1 MARERLKKLLC
12 RSANPSNSGLSAP
25 QGSSQTPA
33 GDPTSDAQTAGN
45 ASRGSFARM
54 KNFFHQS
61 GRVPAKDVQGSTAE
75 TGPDPVSV
83 GTKVEASGVA
93 LDAMTP
99 VPRIGQ
105 RAVRGVAMVDTAVT
119 DIQTLCD
126 TYLQPLKIFNS
137 VVTNIANIHPYA
149 QVALGIL
156 TAASKLIIT
165 QANLD
170 NAISGLLEK
179 LGSVYKLLL
188 EEDMMKK
195 FDDMRDTLA
204 KIARVVSDAAQF
216 VANYTETKS
225 FWKRLGKHIVSE
237 TQSTIDDYTKTLD
250 DLMQQYRD
258 CAVRDVRINMHRML
272 EDVNLEGMA
281 YAAGAGL
288 DTTKKCLDGTRT
300 EILQEITRWA
310 TDLDVNAPR
319 ILWLHGQAGRGKSA
333 IAHTVASWI
342 KDVGGLGSCFCFA
355 RDRQAEHREQ
365 KIFATVARGLADRDP
380 AFRRALADAV
390 SRDYDLK
397 TTSDVTQQWQQLV
410 LGPLSKVHGLIVGNV
425 VVVIDALDESGPEIS
440 RRHILSV
447 LTSTEA
453 AHLPANFRILLT
465 SRPLPDIERAL
476 GACQHVKATSL
487 DNVSAEL
494 TKRDIRLYVSKQLG
508 DLREIGDTEVRT
520 IVQKSD
526 CLFEWARLACEFV
539 KPNRPGRTVM
549 ERFDE
554 VAFLRSGGGGALL
567 DAMYKTILDDTIPN
581 DDTTLARFRS
591 VMGQIMSTFEPLHM
605 DALNK
610 MRTQFPHEE
619 DRFDVIV
626 ILEFMSPLLGGIADR
641 TCLVRPLHASFH
653 DFLSDPARS
662 GIYFIGASDMY
673 SLSFASLQ
681 SLCGGLRFNICGL
694 ESSYLS
700 NSDVLDLSERIDQS
714 ISTHLSYS
722 CRFWAQHLHK
732 TAFDATL
739 ATWAKAVIGS
749 EKILFWLETL
759 SLLGASGGAADS
771 LRNTAAWLLGQ
782 DGFEDLLEVVQDGIK
797 FIRNFGSVISCS
809 APHVYISALPF
820 TPSNTVLSRQ
830 LVPKFSCLVGV
841 SGGVKEWPAVQL
853 ALVGHTSRV
862 NGVGFSPDGK
872 RIVSGSSDKTVR
884 IWDAERGVQIGGSL
898 QGCDGPVW
906 SVGFSPDGKRIV
918 SGSWDIIVRI
928 WDAERGVQIG
938 GPLQGH
944 DDQVLSVGFSPD
956 GKRVVS
962 GSQDK
967 TVGIWDVEQG
977 MQIGSLIHGCCGSV
991 FSVVFSPD
999 NKKIALGSDDSA
1011 VRVLDAEGFVGM
1023 FNTCK
1028 NLTLPVCNPR
1038 NIPVPPAD
1046 VIQAYPI
1053 CFSSVSSNALPDAQQ
1068 LLDGLLLEDPSV
1080 VDEPVRFHP
1089 DGWIRGPKGRLL
1101 LWIPPALWRSFYSM
1115 WTKTVIPK
1123 GCCIELDLSQMA
1135 HGNKWH
1141 QCFKPVL

>member
-61 GRVPAKDVQGSTAE
+61 GRVPAKDNQGSTAE

-288 DTTKKCLDGTRT
+288 DTTKSCLDGTRT

-333 IAHTVASWI
+333 IAHTVALWI
-342 KDVGGLGSCFCFA
+342 KDVGGLGSCFCFS
-355 RDRQAEHREQ
+355 RDRQAEHREH

-440 RRHILSV
+440 RRHILSL

-465 SRPLPDIERAL
+465 SRSLPDIERAL

-494 TKRDIRLYVSKQLG
+494 TERDIRLYVFKQLG

-526 CLFEWARLACEFV
+526 GLFEWARLACEFV

-554 VAFLRSGGGGALL
+554 VAFLRSGGGGVLL
-567 DAMYKTILDDTIPN
+567 DAMYKTILADTIPD
-581 DDTTLARFRS
+581 DDTTLARFHS
-591 VMGQIMSTFEPLHM
+591 VMGQIMSTFEPLRM

-610 MRTQFPHEE
+610 IRAQFPNEK

-662 GIYFIGASDMY
+662 GIYFVGASDMH
-673 SLSFASLQ
+673 SLTFASLQ
-681 SLCGGLRFNICGL
+681 ILCGGLRFNICGL

-700 NSDVLDLSERIDQS
+700 NCEVADLSERIDKS
-714 ISTHLSYS
+714 ILTHLSYS

-732 TAFDATL
+732 TTFDATL

-749 EKILFWLETL
+749 EKFLFWLETL

-771 LRNTAAWLLGQ
+771 LGCTAAWLLGQ

-841 SGGVKEWPAVQL
+841 SGGVEEWPAVQL
-853 ALVGHTSRV
+853 ALVGHTSGV

-872 RIVSGSSDKTVR
+872 RIVSGSSDKTERIWDAERGTVR
-884 IWDAERGVQIGGSL
+884 IWDAERGVQIGDPL
-898 QGCDGPVW
+898 QGHDDQVW
-906 SVGFSPDGKRIV
+906 SVAFSPDGKRIV
-918 SGSWDIIVRI
+918 SGSRDKTVRI

-938 GPLQGH
+938 GPLLGH
-944 DDQVLSVGFSPD
+944 DDQVWSVGFSPD

-967 TVGIWDVEQG
+967 TVRIWDVEQG

-991 FSVVFSPD
+991 FSVAFSPD
-999 NKKIALGSDDSA
+999 NKKIALGSDDST
-1011 VRVLDAEGFVGM
+1011 VRVLDAEGFE
-1023 FNTCK
+1023 
-1028 NLTLPVCNPR
+1028 
-1038 NIPVPPAD
+1038 D
-1046 VIQAYPI
+1046 
-1053 CFSSVSSNALPDAQQ
+1053 VSSNALPDAQQ

-1123 GCCIELDLSQMA
+1123 GCCIELDLSQMV